1 MATDQ
6 QAAEAYRR
14 LREHCASL
22 PADRLQSLDDGLD
35 AGEPYLALSWL
46 IADVLE
52 NHIDVPSETLLSAYA
67 LLDDADKEEYADML
81 G

>member
-14 LREHCASL
+14 LRERCASL

-52 NHIDVPSETLLSAYA
+52 NHIDVPRETLLSAYA

>member
-1 MATDQ
+1 
-6 QAAEAYRR
+6 
-14 LREHCASL
+14 
-22 PADRLQSLDDGLD
+22 
-35 AGEPYLALSWL
+35 LSWL

-52 NHIDVPSETLLSAYA
+52 NHIDVPRETLLSAYA

>member
-22 PADRLQSLDDGLD
+22 PAGRLQSLDDGLD

-52 NHIDVPSETLLSAYA
+52 NHIDVPRETLLSAYA